1 MIYVVIVLGNL
12 LGAGGAAV
20 IQSIISNAA
29 DPRTQGETMGS
40 VSSLNSL
47 MAVIAP
53 VIGAPLL
60 GAVSHLPQGDWRIG
74 ACFYLCSALQ
84 LAALV
89 LAWLHFRG
97 VRRARHAARA
107 TAGSSV

>member
-1 MIYVVIVLGNL
+1 MVGISREEEARQLHL
-12 LGAGGAAV
+12 WRKDAARHEPIERHGV
-20 IQSIISNAA
+20 RIMSVGFLI
-29 DPRTQGETMGS
+29 GERQALT
-40 VSSLNSL
+40 
-47 MAVIAP
+47 
-53 VIGAPLL
+53 IGAPLL

-74 ACFYLCSALQ
+74 SCFYLCSALQ